1 MRMFVLVVVT
11 LVFLALAGLEVIA
24 TAIPPAAEPLP
35 PSPASSAACDQRSKI
50 MRSRCGARSSAS
62 RTVSS

>member
-35 PSPASSAACDQRSKI
+35 PSPASSAQ
-50 MRSRCGARSSAS
+50 
-62 RTVSS
+62 